1 MKIKEY
7 VLRVII
13 DEDGDEL
20 IHLSERYDCDDYKY
34 KYKFEIKGEIVEAPD
49 DLQDSLNE
57 LEDSSILGVA

>member
-13 DEDGDEL
+13 DEAGDEL
-20 IHLSERYDCDDYKY
+20 LHLSERYDGDESNDR
-34 KYKFEIKGEIVEAPD
+34 YKFEIKGELVDAPD
-49 DLQDSLNE
+49 DLQESLNK

>member
-7 VLRVII
+7 VLTIII

-20 IHLSERYDCDDYKY
+20 LHLSEWYDCEEVQD
-34 KYKFEIKGEIVEAPD
+34 KFKLEVKGETVEAPD

-57 LEDSSILGVA
+57 LDNCSILGVA

>member
-7 VLRVII
+7 VLTIII

-20 IHLSERYDCDDYKY
+20 IHLSERYDCEEVQD
-34 KYKFEIKGEIVEAPD
+34 KFKLEVKGEVMDAPD

-57 LEDSSILGVA
+57 LDNCTILGVA

>member
-20 IHLSERYDCDDYKY
+20 IHLSERYDCDESKD